1 MSKKKMDVIKQF
13 ERCLDALAKVKEE
26 TERLMQNNRTAAEAL
41 DVEFARLERY
51 HEKAKRILDL

>member
-1 MSKKKMDVIKQF
+1 MDVIKQF